1 MAYWS
6 IEDKNP
12 PTYHTCTHCPSGR
25 RIKLE
30 KIWVGS
36 PPGERIQC
44 AICLRL
50 EAREAREAAQSSIKA
65 S

>member
-6 IEDKNP
+6 IEDKNNP
-12 PTYHTCTHCPSGR
+12 PTYHTHTNCPRGK
-25 RIKLE
+25 RIKMDE
-30 KIWVGS
+30 IWVGS

-50 EAREAREAAQSSIKA
+50 EIREARAANAAIA
-65 S
+65 

>member
-6 IEDKNP
+6 VEDTEP
-12 PTYHTCTHCPSGR
+12 PTYHTHANCPRGR
-25 RIKLE
+25 RIKID

-50 EAREAREAAQSSIKA
+50 EVRQVKAEKAASA
-65 S
+65 